1 MQRMRL
7 AILGSCAALAVAVPA
22 ALAGGRADVGPGP
35 VATKLVHGPHRLLLR
50 ISPNRAT
57 SANAIQLTVTRA
69 GKPLRHA
76 KVTLSFTMAAMG
88 MGPQAFPLTE
98 VRPGVYSFTGRAMVM
113 GGSWG
118 LALSVTPQGG
128 TRYSFAL
135 VDDLRP

>member
-1 MQRMRL
+1 MRLVRL
-7 AILGSCAALAVAVPA
+7 AILGSCLALTAGAPA
-22 ALAGGRADVGPGP
+22 ASARDAVDVGPGP
-35 VATKLVHGPHRLLLR
+35 VSATLMHGPHRLVLR

-76 KVTLSFTMAAMG
+76 RVTLSFTMAAMG

-98 VRPGVYSFTGRAMVM
+98 LRPGVYSFTGRAMVM

-118 LALSVTPQGG
+118 LALSVTPRGG